1 MLEIIE
7 YLQKNEFNI
16 YIVSATDRYQVR
28 SVIDEHINIPKS
40 NIIGTDYELASINQ
54 GNEIGYKYKYN
65 KNEKLILKGE
75 LIFLNSKFNKIN
87 GIIRNIGRKPI
98 LVFGNSEGDSSM
110 ANYAISDNE
119 YNSLAF
125 MVLNDD
131 LIRERGN
138 QASADKMKK
147 LCDKN
152 NWIHI
157 SMKND
162 WKTIYGLNVTRN
174 NKIY

>member
-1 MLEIIE
+1 
-7 YLQKNEFNI
+7 
-16 YIVSATDRYQVR
+16 
-28 SVIDEHINIPKS
+28 
-40 NIIGTDYELASINQ
+40 
-54 GNEIGYKYKYN
+54 
-65 KNEKLILKGE
+65 
-75 LIFLNSKFNKIN
+75 
-87 GIIRNIGRKPI
+87 
-98 LVFGNSEGDSSM
+98 M

-152 NWIHI
+152 NWIYI